1 MTARILV
8 LVLWMVAAQLGCVWL
23 WGAQMAT
30 DFRIFTA
37 LTASVSPLL
46 VFMSLRLW
54 RPQLPLFA
62 FLVAAAPLS
71 FFFVAWFWLAA
82 VGAFT

>member
-8 LVLWMVAAQLGCVWL
+8 LVLWMVAAQFGCVWL

-46 VFMSLRLW
+46 VFM
-54 RPQLPLFA
+54 
-62 FLVAAAPLS
+62 
-71 FFFVAWFWLAA
+71 
-82 VGAFT
+82 